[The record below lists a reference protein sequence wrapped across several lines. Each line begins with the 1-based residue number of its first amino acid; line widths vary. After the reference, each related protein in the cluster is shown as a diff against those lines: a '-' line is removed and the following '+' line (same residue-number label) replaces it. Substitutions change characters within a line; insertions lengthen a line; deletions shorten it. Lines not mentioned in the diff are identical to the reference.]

1 MPNLQDFG
9 ASSAFRFLML
19 DNMGNDEVHGPSR
32 LLMVDLAGGWETTIF
47 PNDRTPGSLRGL
59 FTAIHGGDVGP
70 GLHPQLTR
78 MRRE

>member
-1 MPNLQDFG
+1 MPNLQAFG

-19 DNMGNDEVHGPSR
+19 DNMGNDGVHGPSR
-32 LLMVDLAGGWETTIF
+32 LLMVDLEDGWETIIF